1 MDIIKAFEYND
12 MHQHITVQGTHEEPL
27 FRASDVAAVLEM
39 TNIRVMIKDFDNTE
53 KDVRIAY
60 TPGGPQEVTF
70 LTEKGLYQV
79 LFTSRKPIAK
89 QFKNWVCQVIK
100 EIRLNGKYE
109 LEKQITEATYQ
120 LQLKDTEKDKLL
132 EKTLIDKH
140 PINTP
145 CIYIGTIDNLSDNGE
160 KLLKFGETYTLE
172 ARIKQH
178 KNDYNNFKLRNVF
191 KAVNSKKIESMIKI
205 DAYLKPMLRS
215 IIDVKNN
222 KRVELIAY
230 TDSIIDTIER
240 RIMKIIKDNEL
251 TMEDLKN
258 ENNLLKNILKQNNI
272 DVEKYGL
279 DPEPDPEKLIIK
291 PEPKHKICP
300 ECNGN
305 MSKDSKT
312 CSNCYTKSDKRGLG
326 NAVNKKE
333 DKKCA
338 DCDKIIKRRSIRCPS
353 CASKHKP
360 NRKVEDRPSLQQIE
374 NDLKELKT
382 YAAVARKY
390 EVSSTAIKKWI
401 KSYKSENKNGQ

>member
-1 MDIIKAFEYND
+1 MEIVKAFQNNELTI
-12 MHQHITVQGTHEEPL
+12 HVTIQGSYEEPL
-27 FRASDVAAVLEM
+27 FRASDIGAVLGI
-39 TNIRVMIKDFDNTE
+39 TNIHTSIKDFDQTE
-53 KDVRIAY
+53 KVIHTMD
-60 TPGGPQEVTF
+60 TLGGPQEVTF
-70 LTEKGLYQV
+70 LTEFGLYEM
-79 LFTSRKPIAK
+79 LFKSRKSIAR
-89 QFKNWVCQVIK
+89 QFKKWVCEVIK
-100 EIRLNGKYE
+100 EIRINGKYE
-109 LEKQITEATYQ
+109 LEKQ